1 MNIVITANIY
11 LPKPQL
17 VLGIPSHTVTHS
29 EIRAIQITIMS
40 IIINELLVTKNAQFH
55 DVDMLLNTIYI
66 ECIKI
71 VICNKS
77 ISQKEMQNLL
87 HQVEIVLLLHSV
99 TRKNRQMPIK
109 VAQI

>member
-1 MNIVITANIY
+1 
-11 LPKPQL
+11 
-17 VLGIPSHTVTHS
+17 
-29 EIRAIQITIMS
+29 
-40 IIINELLVTKNAQFH
+40 
-55 DVDMLLNTIYI
+55 MLLNTIYI

-71 VICNKS
+71 VIWNKS

-109 VAQI
+109 FAQK